1 MRKPRVTIERFLTGV
16 PPFGALEGRDLA
28 RIAQGASEFD
38 APRGTLLFRKGDPCR
53 GLFVVVIGQVKL
65 ALEAPDGSEK
75 VVELVGPGGTF
86 GETALF
92 LDRPHGLVAETLT
105 HSRLV
110 QIARTTVLQEL
121 DRTPGLMRGV
131 IHSLSRRLQ
140 HFLSDLE
147 GYTLRTGVER
157 VAGYLAGMLPEN
169 AGGEPAEL
177 LLPAS
182 KGIIASRLNLTQE
195 HFSRVLRDLSRE
207 GLIRVSGRKVSVPDV
222 ARLRGRFRRDA

>member
-1 MRKPRVTIERFLTGV
+1 MRKPRVSIERFLTSV
-16 PPFGALEGRDLA
+16 PLFRTLEARDLA
-28 RIAQGASEFD
+28 RIAGGVSDLD
-38 APRGTLLFRKGDPCR
+38 APRGTFLFRKGDASR
-53 GLFVVVIGQVKL
+53 GLFIVMSGQVKL
-65 ALEAPDGSEK
+65 ALQAPDGSEK

-92 LDRPHGLVAETLT
+92 LDQPHGLTAETLS
-105 HSRLV
+105 HSRVLHV
-110 QIARTTVLQEL
+110 AKGTVLQEL
-121 DRTPGLMRGV
+121 ERTPGLMRGL
-131 IHSLSRRLQ
+131 ITSLSRRLQ

-147 GYTLRTGVER
+147 GYTLRTGSER

-169 AGGEPAEL
+169 AGAEPAEL

-222 ARLRGRFRRDA
+222 ARLRGRFRREA